1 MRVPFTQYDHVGVQM
16 GYWDWYPKS
25 KPRQPANGIKAQT
38 QRGQFGKSWWANK
51 WLDALERLVDPGR
64 LTRGRSYARSGQVLN
79 LDIKP
84 GRVESR
90 VQGSRPSPYKVQI
103 EIKPLSDKDWDRVAD
118 AMSEQAIF
126 AAKLLSGEMPQ
137 NIEEAFAL
145 AKVSLFPTLKGDLK
159 TECLCPDWSNP
170 CKHIAAVYYLL
181 GEQFDADP
189 FLLFRLRG
197 KSKDEI
203 MAMLR
208 ARRTTPVPTVPPVE
222 EKKRKSRTLAEP
234 IIPLEKCLDRF
245 WDAADNL
252 EDFAVKIEA
261 PAADG
266 VPIKRLGAP
275 GFWRDSKVDFI
286 ALFANAYKG
295 LTEVSAKVALGSQ
308 NKTQVGKPRKSDRR

>member
-1 MRVPFTQYDHVGVQM
+1 M

-25 KPRQPANGIKAQT
+25 KPRRPANGIKAQT
-38 QRGQFGKSWWANK
+38 QRGQFGKTWWASK
-51 WLDALERLVDPGR
+51 WIDALERLVDPGR
-64 LTRGRSYARSGQVLN
+64 LSRGRSYARSGQVLN

-84 GRVESR
+84 GRVDSR

-103 EIKPLSDKDWDRVAD
+103 EIKPLSDKDWERVAD
-118 AMSEQAIF
+118 AMAAQAIF

-137 NIEEAFAL
+137 NIEEAFAA
-145 AKVSLFPTLKGDLK
+145 AKVNLFPASKGDLK
-159 TECLCPDWSNP
+159 TECSCPDWSNP

-208 ARRTTPVPTVPPVE
+208 ARRTATEPEPQPAE
-222 EKKRKSRTLAEP
+222 ETKRKPRAPAEP
-234 IIPLEKCLDRF
+234 VVPLQECLDRF
-245 WDAADNL
+245 WDAADPL
-252 EDFAVKIEA
+252 DDFVVKIEA
-261 PAADG
+261 LAVDA
-266 VPIKRLGAP
+266 VPIKRLGVP

-286 ALFANAYKG
+286 ALLAHVYKDITTG
-295 LTEVSAKVALGSQ
+295 AIRAALGSGSTS
-308 NKTQVGKPRKSDRR
+308 K